1 MEKKSILDPMPF
13 TVDSFFTTQEQRD
26 EEKKEKVE
34 EISIDLLDEFP
45 NHPFK
50 VLKNE
55 ELSKLE
61 ESIKDNGVLEPI
73 IVRKKD
79 DRYEIVSG
87 HRRKLASTLVG
98 LKSIPCIVRNMND
111 DEATIY
117 MVDSNM
123 HRETILPSEKARAYK
138 MKLDALNH
146 QGKTSDQV
154 GPKLR
159 SNEIVAKDV
168 DESISQI
175 KRYIRLNELIPEL
188 LDMVDNKEIAFN
200 PAVELS
206 YLKKKEQEVLL
217 DTMNYC
223 DATPSHAQAIILK
236 KLSQN
241 GELNDERIVDLMEQE
256 KPNQISKIKIREDK
270 IQSVIPKNLRID
282 NYEDFVVKACEYYGR
297 HLIKNREQER

>member
-26 EEKKEKVE
+26 EEKKVKVE

-146 QGKTSDQV
+146 QGRTSDQV

-200 PAVELS
+200 P
-206 YLKKKEQEVLL
+206 
-217 DTMNYC
+217 
-223 DATPSHAQAIILK
+223 ILK
-236 KLSQN
+236 K
-241 GELNDERIVDLMEQE
+241 ERTR
-256 KPNQISKIKIREDK
+256 S
-270 IQSVIPKNLRID
+270 
-282 NYEDFVVKACEYYGR
+282 FT
-297 HLIKNREQER
+297 